1 MAGPYTAP
9 MPSSHDNDR
18 RFSGW
23 RIVALATITLG
34 LTGPGQTIGVSVFID
49 HFTTD
54 LDLEKSWVT
63 AGYLVGT
70 LCGSLA
76 MPTIGR
82 WVDRFGVRRAMFA
95 IASGFSIALVAM
107 SGVQGI
113 ISLTAGFV
121 FIRMLGQG
129 ALSLVSTVSISLWF
143 EQRRGTAISIAVTIS
158 AALMAL
164 VPFAL
169 DFVIGEIGWRGA
181 WLVAAGAVALI
192 VLPIAWFGMIDR
204 PSDVGQHV
212 DGIAP
217 AAGHDINAEVWGV
230 DRATALRRYEFWV
243 LAGAGAAMS
252 SLGTALNFH
261 QITLL
266 GESGFTSGEAAAL
279 FLPQMIGSSIGSP
292 AMGIALDRLG
302 TRFAPAI
309 QMTLLTATLIV
320 AGTAATTVA
329 VIGYA
334 ILLGLTAGASRSL
347 TGVLAPRWFGTR
359 HLGAIQGSLTF
370 VGVMASASGPFAFS
384 LTEILTGGY
393 RSTAVLWGLVPAVF
407 AVLLVMRPP
416 TPRPDRSTLTPPG

>member
-1 MAGPYTAP
+1 M
-9 MPSSHDNDR
+9 DR

-49 HFTTD
+49 HFTSD
-54 LDLEKSWVT
+54 LEIEKSWVT

-76 MPTIGR
+76 MPTIGL
-82 WVDRFGVRRAMFA
+82 WVDRYGIRKAMFT
-95 IASGFSIALVAM
+95 IAFFFSIALTAM

-113 ISLTAGFV
+113 ISLTAGFI

-181 WLVAAGAVALI
+181 WLVAAGVVATI
-192 VLPIAWFGMIDR
+192 TLPIAWFGMIDR
-204 PSDVGQHV
+204 PSDVGQYV
-212 DGIAP
+212 DGIP
-217 AAGHDINAEVWGV
+217 PNGDHGDDSIEVWGL

-243 LAGAGAAMS
+243 LAGVTAAMS
-252 SLGTALNFH
+252 SLVTGLNFH
-261 QITLL
+261 QISLL

-279 FLPQMIGSSIGSP
+279 FLPQMIGSTIGSP
-292 AMGIALDRLG
+292 AMGIALDRFG
-302 TRFAPAI
+302 AKYAPAI
-309 QMTLLTATLIV
+309 QMTLLAGTLMV
-320 AGTAATTVA
+320 AGIAASTVA

-334 ILLGLTAGASRSL
+334 VLLGLTAGSARSL
-347 TGVLAPRWFGTR
+347 GGVLAPRWFGTR
-359 HLGAIQGSLTF
+359 HLGSIQGSLTF
-370 VGVMASASGPFAFS
+370 IAVMASASGPFAFS
-384 LTEILTGGY
+384 LTEIVTGNY
-393 RSTAVLWGLVPAVF
+393 RSTAVIWAATPAAIAI
-407 AVLLVMRPP
+407 AVALRPP
-416 TPRPDRSTLTPPG
+416 RGAAKKPTPVAA

>member
-1 MAGPYTAP
+1 
-9 MPSSHDNDR
+9 MPSSQDIDR

-82 WVDRFGVRRAMFA
+82 WVDRYGVRRAMFT
-95 IASGFSIALVAM
+95 IASAFSVALVAM
-107 SGVQGI
+107 AGVQGI
-113 ISLTAGFV
+113 VSLTAGFV

-143 EQRRGTAISIAVTIS
+143 EARRGTAISVAVTIS

-204 PSDVGQHV
+204 PSDVGQFV

-217 AAGHDINAEVWGV
+217 ANGDDSEAEVWGV

-243 LAGAGAAMS
+243 LAGASAAIS
-252 SLGTALNFH
+252 SLVTALNFH

-309 QMTLLTATLIV
+309 QMMLLAATLVV
-320 AGTAATTVA
+320 AGTATSTVA

-370 VGVMASASGPFAFS
+370 VAVMASASGPFAFS
-384 LTEILTGGY
+384 LTEIMTGGY
-393 RSTAVLWGLVPAVF
+393 RSTAVLWGLAPAVF
-407 AVLLVMRPP
+407 AVVLALRPP
-416 TPRPDRSTLTPPG
+416 KALRSARAPGPLTPRG

>member
-1 MAGPYTAP
+1 
-9 MPSSHDNDR
+9 MPSSHDPDR

-49 HFTTD
+49 HFTAD
-54 LDLEKSWVT
+54 LDIEKSWVT

-82 WVDRFGVRRAMFA
+82 WVDRFGVRRAMLT
-95 IASGFSIALVAM
+95 IATCFSIALVAM

-129 ALSLVSTVSISLWF
+129 ALSLVSTVAISLWF
-143 EQRRGTAISIAVTIS
+143 EERRGTAISIAVTIS

-169 DFVIGEIGWRGA
+169 NFVIGEIGWRGT

-192 VLPIAWFGMIDR
+192 VMPIAWFGMIDR
-204 PSDVGQHV
+204 PSDVGQFV
-212 DGIAP
+212 DGTPP
-217 AAGHDINAEVWGV
+217 ADGDDPHAEVWGL

-243 LAGAGAAMS
+243 LAGAGAAAA
-252 SLGTALNFH
+252 SLVTGLNFH
-261 QITLL
+261 QIALL

-279 FLPQMIGSSIGSP
+279 FLPQMIGSSVGSP

-302 TRFAPAI
+302 ARFAPAI
-309 QMTLLTATLIV
+309 QMTLLASTLVV
-320 AGTAATTVA
+320 AGTAASTVA

-347 TGVLAPRWFGTR
+347 TGVLAPRWFGVR
-359 HLGAIQGSLTF
+359 HLGSIQGSLTF
-370 VGVMASASGPFAFS
+370 AGVMASASGPFAFS
-384 LTEILTGGY
+384 LTEIATGSY
-393 RSTAVLWGLVPAVF
+393 RATAIVWGLAPATF
-407 AVLLVMRPP
+407 AAFLFVRPP
-416 TPRPDRSTLTPPG
+416 TGRPSPVRRRG

>member
-1 MAGPYTAP
+1 
-9 MPSSHDNDR
+9 MPSSLDPDR

-49 HFTTD
+49 HFTAD
-54 LDLEKSWVT
+54 LDIEKSWVT

-82 WVDRFGVRRAMFA
+82 WVDRYGVRRAMFA
-95 IASGFSIALVAM
+95 IASCFSIALVAM

-129 ALSLVSTVSISLWF
+129 ALSLVSTVAISLWF
-143 EQRRGTAISIAVTIS
+143 EERRGTAISIAVTIS

-192 VLPIAWFGMIDR
+192 VMPIAWFGMIDR
-204 PSDVGQHV
+204 PSDVGQFV

-217 AAGHDINAEVWGV
+217 AQDDDPDVEVWGL

-243 LAGAGAAMS
+243 IAGVGAAMG
-252 SLGTALNFH
+252 SLVTGLNFH
-261 QITLL
+261 QIALL

-292 AMGIALDRLG
+292 AMGIALDRVG

-309 QMTLLTATLIV
+309 QMTLLAATLVV
-320 AGTAATTVA
+320 AGTAASTVA

-359 HLGAIQGSLTF
+359 HLGSIQGALTF
-370 VGVMASASGPFAFS
+370 AGVMASASGPFAFS
-384 LTEILTGGY
+384 LTEIATGGY
-393 RSTAVLWGLVPAVF
+393 RATAIAWGLAPAAFAVF
-407 AVLLVMRPP
+407 LFVRPP
-416 TPRPDRSTLTPPG
+416 AGRAAPVRRRG

>member
-1 MAGPYTAP
+1 
-9 MPSSHDNDR
+9 MPSSHDKGR

-49 HFTTD
+49 HFTDD

-82 WVDRFGVRRAMFA
+82 WVDRYGVRRAMFT
-95 IASGFSIALVAM
+95 IAAGFSVALVAM

-143 EQRRGTAISIAVTIS
+143 EQRRGAAISIAVTIS

-181 WLVAAGAVALI
+181 WLVAAGTVAMI

-204 PSDVGQHV
+204 PSDVGQFV
-212 DGIAP
+212 DGIP
-217 AAGHDINAEVWGV
+217 PTEGDSPDIQVWGI

-243 LAGAGAAMS
+243 LAGAGAAVS
-252 SLGTALNFH
+252 SLITGLNFH

-266 GESGFTSGEAAAL
+266 GESGFTSSEAAAL

-302 TRFAPAI
+302 ARFAPAI
-309 QMTLLTATLIV
+309 QMSLLAATLVV
-320 AGTAATTVA
+320 AGTAASTTA

-334 ILLGLTAGASRSL
+334 ILLGITAGASRSL

-359 HLGAIQGSLTF
+359 HLGAIQGSLSF

-384 LTEILTGGY
+384 LTEIVTGGY
-393 RSTAVLWGLVPAVF
+393 RATAVLWGLAPAAF
-407 AVLLVMRPP
+407 TLVLALRPP
-416 TPRPDRSTLTPPG
+416 QAVGRPFTPPG

>member
-1 MAGPYTAP
+1 
-9 MPSSHDNDR
+9 MPSSPDPDR

-23 RIVALATITLG
+23 RIVALATVTLG

-49 HFTTD
+49 HFTAD
-54 LDLEKSWVT
+54 LDIEKSWVT

-82 WVDRFGVRRAMFA
+82 WVDRFGVRRAMLA
-95 IASGFSIALVAM
+95 IATCFSVALVAM

-129 ALSLVSTVSISLWF
+129 ALSLVSTVAISLWF
-143 EQRRGTAISIAVTIS
+143 EERRGTAISIAVTIS

-181 WLVAAGAVALI
+181 WLVAAGAVAL
-192 VLPIAWFGMIDR
+192 VVMPIAWFGMIDR
-204 PSDVGQHV
+204 PGDVGQFV

-217 AAGHDINAEVWGV
+217 ADGDDPDAEVWGL

-243 LAGAGAAMS
+243 LAGAGAAVA
-252 SLGTALNFH
+252 SLVTGLNFH

-266 GESGFTSGEAAAL
+266 GESGFSSGEAAAL
-279 FLPQMIGSSIGSP
+279 FLPQMVGSSIGSP

-309 QMTLLTATLIV
+309 QMTLLAATLVV
-320 AGTAATTVA
+320 AGTVASTAA

-347 TGVLAPRWFGTR
+347 TGVLAPRWFGVR
-359 HLGAIQGSLTF
+359 HLGSIQGSLTF
-370 VGVMASASGPFAFS
+370 AGVMASASGPFAFS
-384 LTEILTGGY
+384 LTEIATGSY
-393 RSTAVLWGLVPAVF
+393 QATAVVWAVAPAAF
-407 AVLLVMRPP
+407 AGFLFVRPP
-416 TPRPDRSTLTPPG
+416 AGRTVPVRRRD

>member
-1 MAGPYTAP
+1 
-9 MPSSHDNDR
+9 MPSSPKIDG

-49 HFTTD
+49 HFAAD

-76 MPTIGR
+76 LPTIGR
-82 WVDRFGVRRAMFA
+82 WVDRFGIRRAMFT
-95 IASGFSIALVAM
+95 IALGFSIALTAM

-113 ISLTAGFV
+113 VSLTAGFI

-181 WLVAAGAVALI
+181 WLVAAGVVATI
-192 VLPIAWFGMIDR
+192 TLPIAWFGMIDR
-204 PSDVGQHV
+204 PSDVGQFV

-217 AAGHDINAEVWGV
+217 ADGDDDAGEVWGL
-230 DRATALRRYEFWV
+230 DRSTAIRRYEFWV
-243 LAGAGAAMS
+243 LAGAAAAMS

-261 QITLL
+261 QISLL
-266 GESGFTSGEAAAL
+266 GESGFSTGEAAAL
-279 FLPQMIGSSIGSP
+279 FLPQMIGSTIGSP
-292 AMGIALDRLG
+292 AMGVALDRFG
-302 TRFAPAI
+302 ATFAPAI
-309 QMTLLTATLIV
+309 QMVLLTATLVV
-320 AGTAATTVA
+320 AGIAASTAA

-334 ILLGLTAGASRSL
+334 VLLGLTAGASRSL

-359 HLGAIQGSLTF
+359 HLGSIQGSLTF
-370 VGVMASASGPFAFS
+370 VGVMASASGPFLFS
-384 LTEILTGGY
+384 VTELGTGGY
-393 RSTAVLWGLVPAVF
+393 RSTAIVWALLPALF
-407 AVLLVMRPP
+407 AAAFALRPP
-416 TPRPDRSTLTPPG
+416 RGVSKPRVAAER